1 MPIEER
7 GDGISGGQR
16 QSIAIARAFLLD
28 SPIVL
33 LDEPTNS
40 LDSQT
45 ETRLKENLKVA
56 LEGKTLLLVT
66 HKMDLL
72 ELVDKIIVV
81 ENGKL
86 LLAGPKNDVL
96 NYMNKIVA
104 ERQQANQSQV
114 TNNIASNGGQQ

>member
-1 MPIEER
+1 M
-7 GDGISGGQR
+7 
-16 QSIAIARAFLLD
+16 LD

-104 ERQQANQSQV
+104 ERQQSQSQV

>member
-114 TNNIASNGGQQ
+114 TNNIANGGQN